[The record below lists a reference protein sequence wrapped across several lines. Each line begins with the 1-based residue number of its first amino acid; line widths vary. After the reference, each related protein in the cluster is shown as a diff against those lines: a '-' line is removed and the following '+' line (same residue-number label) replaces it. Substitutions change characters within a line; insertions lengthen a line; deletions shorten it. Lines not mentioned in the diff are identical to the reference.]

1 VLNEAN
7 EIKCKYGRF
16 IPNYEFESPRKK
28 YRPSLEFFKNGQ
40 LYSMYLEKPYEMD
53 IIYPDPILNGQRFKG
68 EMVTFYQNGNI
79 KRLFPYYG
87 KISGYWSE
95 EDEYD
100 MAEYMHI
107 NLWGEEYVVKP
118 RCIFFDEDSRMIK
131 SLILGYRD
139 EVVIPTKYGDIK
151 TKVGFSLYEDGKLR
165 TLEPVF
171 GTKIQINGKT
181 YEPFDFYATNIHAD
195 NNSMWFDKEG
205 NIIKLKTVRGELVE
219 F

>member
-1 VLNEAN
+1 
-7 EIKCKYGRF
+7 
-16 IPNYEFESPRKK
+16 
-28 YRPSLEFFKNGQ
+28 
-40 LYSMYLEKPYEMD
+40 
-53 IIYPDPILNGQRFKG
+53 
-68 EMVTFYQNGNI
+68 
-79 KRLFPYYG
+79 
-87 KISGYWSE
+87 
-95 EDEYD
+95 
-100 MAEYMHI
+100 
-107 NLWGEEYVVKP
+107 
-118 RCIFFDEDSRMIK
+118 MIK
-131 SLILGYRD
+131 LDVTRTAVVDNPMPIAFDS
-139 EVVIPTKYGDIK
+139 EVVTARVRHIPSIK